1 MDTKDKKIPKEAK
14 NIDLKAEM
22 GEDFGINEKDIF
34 SYRENNKQNGNF
46 YKQGVTERMGK

>member
-1 MDTKDKKIPKEAK
+1 MDTKDKKISKEAK
-14 NIDLKAEM
+14 NMDLKTEM
-22 GEDFGINEKDIF
+22 AQDFDISEENIF